1 MSNLKE
7 QVEKILMIKVSW
19 YNLGVLA
26 SKDPSKLAGN
36 RRLFKNL

>member
-7 QVEKILMIKVSW
+7 QVENPSDKVSW

-26 SKDPSKLAGN
+26 SKDPSKLAEAEGY
-36 RRLFKNL
+36 FKNL